1 MKLSSVER
9 IFHVRVCWKFT
20 DKEDFKL
27 LQTKFLKDVTF
38 RLPENVTFR
47 LSKYLPSIMGKNKT
61 KLCYNSKGIDNSII
75 ASGFD
80 LYKTN
85 AFLNVFTLD

>member
-9 IFHVRVCWKFT
+9 IFHVRVRWKFT

-38 RLPENVTFR
+38 RLPEHVTFR
-47 LSKYLPSIMGKNKT
+47 LSKYLPSIMEKNKT
-61 KLCYNSKGIDNSII
+61 KL
-75 ASGFD
+75 
-80 LYKTN
+80 L
-85 AFLNVFTLD
+85 

>member
-9 IFHVRVCWKFT
+9 IFHVRVRWKFT

-27 LQTKFLKDVTF
+27 LQTKFFKDVTF

-47 LSKYLPSIMGKNKT
+47 LSKYLPSIMGENKT
-61 KLCYNSKGIDNSII
+61 KLVII
-75 ASGFD
+75 VRG
-80 LYKTN
+80 
-85 AFLNVFTLD
+85 